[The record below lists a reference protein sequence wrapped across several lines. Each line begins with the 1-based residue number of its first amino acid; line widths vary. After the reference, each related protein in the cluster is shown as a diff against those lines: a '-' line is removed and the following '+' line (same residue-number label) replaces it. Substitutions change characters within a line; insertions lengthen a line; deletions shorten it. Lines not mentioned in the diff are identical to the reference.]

1 MTERMVKMSAK
12 DIDAMMAEI
21 KAQAK
26 EIAELR
32 ELNLA
37 QIKTIRT
44 LQTKVSYYKEISED
58 IHGLRRTHFEQMLA
72 YLEVRDRS
80 EWYYGNRMQFEVR
93 HEQLRTWLEVIIET
107 LEGDVR
113 VAK

>member
-1 MTERMVKMSAK
+1 MATV
-12 DIDAMMAEI
+12 IDS
-21 KAQAK
+21 
-26 EIAELR
+26 
-32 ELNLA
+32 
-37 QIKTIRT
+37 
-44 LQTKVSYYKEISED
+44 VS

-72 YLEVRDRS
+72 YLEARDRG

-93 HEQLRTWLEVIIET
+93 HEQIRTWLEVIIET